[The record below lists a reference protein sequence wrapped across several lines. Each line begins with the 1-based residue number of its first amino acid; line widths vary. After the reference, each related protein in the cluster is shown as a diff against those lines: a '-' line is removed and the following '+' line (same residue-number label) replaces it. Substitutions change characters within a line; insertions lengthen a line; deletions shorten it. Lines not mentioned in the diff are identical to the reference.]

1 MPPHLRPRPAWT
13 WAIALVLVPAIA
25 RADGFENVP
34 TGSRTAAM
42 GGAGH
47 ARGADSAAPTLNPA
61 GMALIPGSIASLSAS
76 LYQITAVRI
85 PAFITDGTTV
95 ASRFG
100 PLETSDP
107 SASSNEFSAFPS
119 GVAYFLHLE
128 AGDAP
133 LVLAASL
140 SVPRSSSK
148 RFVESTEYKTDAVSI
163 QESLSTL
170 QEDQTYVT
178 AISGAVG
185 LGQLRLGLS
194 VLGAYTQGLR
204 STERSALEV
213 QGTSGFVR
221 DQVTEID
228 RYSSIDLGALVGAQL
243 DLGESFTLGASVRS
257 PSLHL
262 TGSYEGSVDF
272 TNLGSEID
280 AVVSKMRSNGEAYRG
295 MPMRFGLGAELR
307 GDGWAA
313 AADGLLYLPIGE
325 LYRFEAEQFISE
337 VGGQNSAAPDRE
349 RAMKVVVPTRPVI
362 NVALG
367 FELEVTETNW
377 LRLGAFTDFSALEP
391 ASVQAER
398 FAQAKVF
405 PLFDLPIG
413 RVGGSVGWGTRLGV
427 VDTTIGIR
435 AAYGRGQTLRIDPD
449 VRFDYQASGRADV
462 TDAMVFDGIAF
473 LSAALDVSE
482 SVRSL
487 GKHAQKGMEP

>member
-1 MPPHLRPRPAWT
+1 MSRQLLWVWVAGSLFVTNSAH
-13 WAIALVLVPAIA
+13 
-25 RADGFENVP
+25 ADGFENVP

-61 GMALIPGSIASLSAS
+61 GLALIPGSIASLSAS
-76 LYQITAVRI
+76 LYQITAVQI
-85 PAFITDGTTV
+85 PSFISDGTTV

-107 SASSNEFSAFPS
+107 SASSAEFSAFPS
-119 GVAYFLHLE
+119 GVAYFLHLDTG
-128 AGDAP
+128 AAP
-133 LVLAASL
+133 LILAASL

-148 RFVESTEYKTDAVSI
+148 RFVESTEYKTEAVSI
-163 QESLSTL
+163 QESLTTL

-178 AISGAVG
+178 AVSGAMG
-185 LGQLRLGLS
+185 FGDLRLGIS

-204 STERSALEV
+204 STERSSLEV

-228 RYSSIDLGALVGAQL
+228 RYTSIDLGGLIGAQL
-243 DLGESFTLGASVRS
+243 DLNDSFSIGLSVRS

-262 TGSYEGSVDF
+262 GGSYEGAVDF
-272 TNLGSEID
+272 TNLGSEVD
-280 AVVSKMRSNGEAYRG
+280 AVVSKMRSRGEAYRG
-295 MPMRFGLGAELR
+295 MPLRVGLGAEAR

-313 AADGLLYLPIGE
+313 ALDGLLFLPFGD
-325 LYRFEAEQFISE
+325 LYRFEAEQFVSE
-337 VGGQNSAAPDRE
+337 VGGQNSTAPDQE
-349 RAMKVVVPTRPVI
+349 RNLRVVIPTRPVI
-362 NVALG
+362 NLALG
-367 FELEVTETNW
+367 VELEVTETNW
-377 LRLGAFTDFSALEP
+377 LRVGAFTDFSALEP
-391 ASVQAER
+391 AAEQAAR
-398 FAQAKVF
+398 FANARVF

-413 RVGGSVGWGTRLGV
+413 RIGGSVGWGTRLGV
-427 VDTTIGIR
+427 VDTTIGVR
-435 AAYGRGQTLRIDPD
+435 VAYGRGETLRIDPD
-449 VRFDYQASGRADV
+449 LRFDYQANNRADV
-462 TDAMVFDGIAF
+462 TDATVFDGIAF